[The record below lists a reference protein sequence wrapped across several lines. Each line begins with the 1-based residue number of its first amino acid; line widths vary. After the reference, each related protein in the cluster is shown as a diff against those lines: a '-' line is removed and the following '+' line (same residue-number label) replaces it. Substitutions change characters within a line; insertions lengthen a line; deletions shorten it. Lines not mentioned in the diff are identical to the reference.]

1 MPRRAVCQPFAMR
14 RVETIL
20 IVLAVAFYVWFLSH
34 FGTRQVLGYVRI
46 VGWGLGFTIALEAIS
61 RVMNTLGWRVT
72 IADYPPSLSF
82 GELFA
87 ARIAGEAIDYVTPSA
102 QLGGQFVM
110 ALMVR
115 RKLPM
120 PVGLATVI
128 VASLA
133 EAIGQIMFVSVAILV
148 SMRMIPAAHRLMWPI
163 IGGLTIAI
171 ALAGGFFYVQTKRPF
186 SYLWRVAAKFDF
198 AGATREEIKES
209 ADEADSILLE
219 FYARHRV
226 RLILSCLCFF
236 IAWSMGPV
244 EIFILLKLL
253 HQATTVR
260 VALLVEGVGLLIERA
275 TFLIPAKLV
284 SQEGG
289 KALILALI
297 GYPAGVG
304 FAIGFLR
311 RIKEMVWVLLG
322 LVSLMLHRLVVE
334 GANSTGHALSARS
347 AKVLEIQKA
356 QGEQTL

>member
-1 MPRRAVCQPFAMR
+1 MRRA
-14 RVETIL
+14 ETIL
-20 IVLAVAFYVWFLSH
+20 IVLAVAFYVWFLTH
-34 FGTRQVLGYVRI
+34 FGTREVLGFIRMA
-46 VGWGLGFTIALEAIS
+46 GWGLGLTIALEAVA

-72 IADYPPSLSF
+72 IAGYPPALGF
-82 GELFA
+82 AQLFA
-87 ARIAGEAIDYVTPSA
+87 ARIAGEAVDYVTPTA

-115 RKLPM
+115 RKLRM
-120 PVGLATVI
+120 PIGLATVV

-133 EAIGQIMFVSVAILV
+133 EAIGQIGFISAALLI
-148 SMRMIPAAHRLMWPI
+148 SMQMIPAAHRLVWPI
-163 IGGLTIAI
+163 VGGLGVAV
-171 ALAGGFFYVQTKRPF
+171 ALALGFFYVQTRRPF

-198 AGATREEIKES
+198 GGASHDEIKHS

-219 FYARHRV
+219 FYARHRI
-226 RLILSCLCFF
+226 RLFLSCLCYFV
-236 IAWSMGPV
+236 AWSMGPV
-244 EIFILLKLL
+244 EIYILLKLL
-253 HQATTVR
+253 HQSATLR

-311 RIKEMVWVLLG
+311 RIKEMVWVLFG
-322 LVSLMLHRLVVE
+322 LVSLMLHRLVE
-334 GANSTGHALSARS
+334 ERANGAEHALSARS

>member
-1 MPRRAVCQPFAMR
+1 MR

-34 FGTRQVLGYVRI
+34 FGTRQVLGYVRLA
-46 VGWGLGFTIALEAIS
+46 GWGLGLTIALEAVS
-61 RVMNTLGWRVT
+61 RVMNTLGWRIT
-72 IADYPPSLSF
+72 IAEYPCTLGFAQLF
-82 GELFA
+82 G
-87 ARIAGEAIDYVTPSA
+87 ARIAGEAVDYVTPTA

-115 RKLPM
+115 RKLRM

-133 EAIGQIMFVSVAILV
+133 ESVGQIVFISGALLI
-148 SMRMIPAAHRLMWPI
+148 SMQLIPEAHRLVWPI
-163 IGGLTIAI
+163 VGGLAIAV

-186 SYLWRVAAKFDF
+186 SYLWRAAAKFDF
-198 AGATREEIKES
+198 GGVSHDAIRES

-226 RLILSCLCFF
+226 RLILSCLCYFV
-236 IAWSMGPV
+236 AWSMGPV
-244 EIFILLKLL
+244 EIYILLRLL
-253 HQATTVR
+253 HQTATIR

-311 RIKEMVWVLLG
+311 RIKEMVWVLFG

-334 GANSTGHALSARS
+334 GANGAEHALSARS
-347 AKVLEIQKA
+347 AKVLDIQKA